1 MLESIAKFEKV
12 VTNIEDISIKK
23 INDMNK
29 DNKISDENDNDGNIN
44 DINNDISEQLN
55 EEINSNINDKNID
68 QNKDNIL
75 SNIPDESDNEKNKNK
90 YLARKRKKHGENM
103 QEINIENFNLDIK
116 KFFQSSEKKKL
127 GKLKKLAKNLPYVDF
142 EKYLPEFLIKDAYH
156 YFLNIDYYKKNVELN
171 YSLTKYEGYED
182 KNIAFKQTSITGEC
196 LDYALLMGERQ
207 NKKFLGIQIKCYS
220 PDTVG
225 GNFSDENKA
234 NIKDKCKNII
244 NGIKNLLNIDIK
256 EWHYVLILYF
266 NPNDK
271 DGEPNQFLIKHCK
284 KNNLEYILYNP
295 ETKKFYDRNK
305 MEISK
310 FDFNDL
316 TNLDSLS
323 YNFNSSDIY
332 DYKEEEKL
340 ETKIELTKG
349 YQQYFYDSTC
359 LVYQFNNNQPLTDKS
374 FENYLVELNKNIS
387 DIIGGKS
394 KYSFIFL
401 KRVNFKW
408 IPKIPKK
415 FCMSAY
421 INKSKSNF
429 IFILHIGKSVF
440 GIDFENKK
448 KIKIF
453 ETLNLIN
460 SEIKY
465 FYLFKIVIQNKR

>member
-1 MLESIAKFEKV
+1 
-12 VTNIEDISIKK
+12 
-23 INDMNK
+23 
-29 DNKISDENDNDGNIN
+29 
-44 DINNDISEQLN
+44 
-55 EEINSNINDKNID
+55 
-68 QNKDNIL
+68 
-75 SNIPDESDNEKNKNK
+75 
-90 YLARKRKKHGENM
+90 
-103 QEINIENFNLDIK
+103 
-116 KFFQSSEKKKL
+116 
-127 GKLKKLAKNLPYVDF
+127 
-142 EKYLPEFLIKDAYH
+142 
-156 YFLNIDYYKKNVELN
+156 
-171 YSLTKYEGYED
+171 
-182 KNIAFKQTSITGEC
+182 
-196 LDYALLMGERQ
+196 
-207 NKKFLGIQIKCYS
+207 
-220 PDTVG
+220 
-225 GNFSDENKA
+225 
-234 NIKDKCKNII
+234 
-244 NGIKNLLNIDIK
+244 
-256 EWHYVLILYF
+256 
-266 NPNDK
+266 
-271 DGEPNQFLIKHCK
+271 
-284 KNNLEYILYNP
+284 
-295 ETKKFYDRNK
+295 

-448 KIKIF
+448 KIKVF
-453 ETLNLIN
+453 ESLNLIN